1 MTEMFFLGYTLFV
14 IACFILCVAYVYLGA
29 VLALP
34 KRSALLFLANLAIIT
49 LLTFIGLVMLFRSVY
64 IGVEMFQKLI
74 F

>member
-1 MTEMFFLGYTLFV
+1 MIEMFFLGYTLFV
-14 IACFILCVAYVYLGA
+14 MACFILFAAYVYLGA

-34 KRSALLFLANLAIIT
+34 KRSAIVFLANLAIIT
-49 LLTFIGLVMLFRSVY
+49 LCTFMGLVMLFSSVY